1 MQKCGEVHYAM
12 ELVTRQHQSSEYVEM
27 STTRCE
33 RDNSYVK
40 LRIELLQ
47 KFDPFLDD
55 SRLHCISTG
64 VAAGDDA
71 INCDEVETIGA

>member
-12 ELVTRQHQSSEYVEM
+12 ELVTRQHQSSEYVET

-33 RDNSYVK
+33 RDNPYVK
-40 LRIELLQ
+40 LHIELLQ

-71 INCDEVETIGA
+71 INCHEVQTIGA

>member
-1 MQKCGEVHYAM
+1 MQKCGEVHYVM

-27 STTRCE
+27 NTTRCE

-47 KFDPFLDD
+47 KSDPFLDD

>member
-1 MQKCGEVHYAM
+1 M
-12 ELVTRQHQSSEYVEM
+12 ELVTRQHQSSEYVET

-33 RDNSYVK
+33 RDNPYVK
-40 LRIELLQ
+40 LHIELLQ

-71 INCDEVETIGA
+71 INCHEVQTIGA

>member
-1 MQKCGEVHYAM
+1 MQKCGKVHYAM
-12 ELVTRQHQSSEYVEM
+12 ELVTRQHQSSEYLEM